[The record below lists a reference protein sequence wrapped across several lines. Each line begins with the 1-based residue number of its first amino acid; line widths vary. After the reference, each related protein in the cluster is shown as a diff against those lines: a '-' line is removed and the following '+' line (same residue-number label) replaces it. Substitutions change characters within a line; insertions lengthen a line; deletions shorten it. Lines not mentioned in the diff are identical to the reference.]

1 MNTIGKVSSYSGRE
15 AGEAGGSATD
25 HFRGFSDWLTHYA
38 ILASLIILLCSLF
51 TRLFLTLHSDPH
63 DLKFPDSKTYLET
76 SQSLMESGS
85 FLNKSHQPEISRTPG
100 YPVFLG
106 TVMYVAGKELHNL
119 LIAQTIV
126 VSLSVVI
133 LYWLARR
140 ILPPV
145 MAFTGTLL
153 AAFSPWGAARAG
165 FLLTEGLFLLVLV
178 LLFYVM
184 YLVVEHATKLSA
196 VLLGGGCIGL
206 LTSAVV
212 FVRPVW
218 PLVPLVALV
227 IFLLCGDK
235 RQRAWIL
242 IAAMLVCASIPLY
255 LWKIRNLREAQ
266 FDGLSNTS
274 GVTAHQM
281 FASAV
286 KAQVKGADGD
296 RWAMMRAAQE
306 EEDRWGLS
314 LQETNN
320 ERWRLVQAVFREHP
334 FLSVYVFALNTGE
347 SIIHPDPGILTPAAL
362 NFHGD
367 RWVLGGIWAAMLV
380 FAGLGLCN
388 ARGKERDGVL
398 IQRKWLLSLLG
409 ICLLLTVASGLSF
422 GGGSRFRAPLE
433 LIIPLLAGVG
443 LVRVVS
449 YFNRAHFYVPHQSRS
464 GENRIG

>member
-1 MNTIGKVSSYSGRE
+1 
-15 AGEAGGSATD
+15 
-25 HFRGFSDWLTHYA
+25 
-38 ILASLIILLCSLF
+38 
-51 TRLFLTLHSDPH
+51 
-63 DLKFPDSKTYLET
+63 
-76 SQSLMESGS
+76 
-85 FLNKSHQPEISRTPG
+85 
-100 YPVFLG
+100 
-106 TVMYVAGKELHNL
+106 
-119 LIAQTIV
+119 
-126 VSLSVVI
+126 
-133 LYWLARR
+133 
-140 ILPPV
+140 
-145 MAFTGTLL
+145 
-153 AAFSPWGAARAG
+153 
-165 FLLTEGLFLLVLV
+165 
-178 LLFYVM
+178 
-184 YLVVEHATKLSA
+184 
-196 VLLGGGCIGL
+196 
-206 LTSAVV
+206 
-212 FVRPVW
+212 
-218 PLVPLVALV
+218 
-227 IFLLCGDK
+227 
-235 RQRAWIL
+235 
-242 IAAMLVCASIPLY
+242 
-255 LWKIRNLREAQ
+255 
-266 FDGLSNTS
+266 
-274 GVTAHQM
+274 VTAYQM

-296 RWAMMRAAQE
+296 RWAMMQAAEDE
-306 EEDRWGLS
+306 EYRWGLP

-388 ARGKERDGVL
+388 ARGRERDGGL

-433 LIIPLLAGVG
+433 LIVPLLAGVG